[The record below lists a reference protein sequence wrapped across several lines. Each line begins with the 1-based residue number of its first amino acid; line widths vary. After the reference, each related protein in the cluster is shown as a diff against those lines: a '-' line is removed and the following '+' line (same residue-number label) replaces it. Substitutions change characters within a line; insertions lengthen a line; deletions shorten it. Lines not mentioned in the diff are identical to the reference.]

1 MKSDF
6 KLITLVLSEGEKVM
20 YKRAI
25 REAKKLFNDKK
36 K

>member
-6 KLITLVLSEGEKVM
+6 KLITLVLSEDEKAL
-20 YKRAI
+20 YIRAI